1 MKKKMFTL
9 SCASCNSV
17 NKYINVILFV
27 SLSFGSRQRWPV
39 AFWNLSTIS
48 VGPLEPVLDSGG
60 GYDSSTASSIILSS
74 RVNLLSSWNGPEPFY
89 TDPIRSCFSHELGI
103 PTRIRRLTFSFLL
116 LPRSSQLSMIL
127 QDSIAGKAKFHRS
140 KFQTRLLSKIIKV
153 FRINIIR
160 HLFVRIR
167 SFKIIFSRISTWQK
181 VVSNSLKNRSE
192 KSVFRSCEQIHFPSP
207 LPFQFSPLDG

>member
-1 MKKKMFTL
+1 M
-9 SCASCNSV
+9 
-17 NKYINVILFV
+17 
-27 SLSFGSRQRWPV
+27 
-39 AFWNLSTIS
+39 
-48 VGPLEPVLDSGG
+48 LDSGG

-116 LPRSSQLSMIL
+116 LPRSSQLSTIL
-127 QDSIAGKAKFHRS
+127 HQDSIAGKAKFHRS

-167 SFKIIFSRISTWQK
+167 SFKITLLSRIST
-181 VVSNSLKNRSE
+181 
-192 KSVFRSCEQIHFPSP
+192 
-207 LPFQFSPLDG
+207 